1 MLTRAARFDL
11 THYRSITRSCQSIVP
26 ARRWP
31 LGFQVAIAHYSHGAP
46 SPWRIEAGAARMT
59 VTSATGQ
66 APPERS
72 ADDSRAENRATP
84 VPFPPSGSHGV
95 TWRLWLGVLVGL
107 VVATPLTWLLSF
119 AAALPFMIGTFFFA
133 LFGLFVGATVFRV
146 AAPGRPHGP
155 WQVLAGTTLVV
166 FFMFGGSLAL
176 EGRGFAS
183 DLAADAAWRTRDL
196 GDRSIADFRAT
207 AEREIATHVATKYP
221 PGGVLGYVRWVL
233 DGGEIPRGTLP
244 SVGVALRAPQ
254 SQWTWAARVVM
265 SVAFAA
271 FGVGAVTL
279 GLSKP
284 AEVKREVR
292 ADW

>member
-1 MLTRAARFDL
+1 M
-11 THYRSITRSCQSIVP
+11 
-26 ARRWP
+26 
-31 LGFQVAIAHYSHGAP
+31 
-46 SPWRIEAGAARMT
+46 WRDESDAERMT
-59 VTSATGQ
+59 VTSSKDQ
-66 APPERS
+66 AAPARAAIQEPANDPEHAPGRAVQSAASASRS
-72 ADDSRAENRATP
+72 VAAA
-84 VPFPPSGSHGV
+84 
-95 TWRLWLGVLVGL
+95 WRLWVGVLVGL

-146 AAPGRPHGP
+146 AAPGRPHGRF
-155 WQVLAGTTLVV
+155 QVLAATTVVV

-196 GDRSIADFRAT
+196 GDRTIGEFRAA
-207 AEREIATHVATKYP
+207 AEREIATHIAMKYP

-244 SVGVALRAPQ
+244 SVSVALRAPQ

-279 GLSKP
+279 VLSRTGD
-284 AEVKREVR
+284 EKREVR
-292 ADW
+292 AGW